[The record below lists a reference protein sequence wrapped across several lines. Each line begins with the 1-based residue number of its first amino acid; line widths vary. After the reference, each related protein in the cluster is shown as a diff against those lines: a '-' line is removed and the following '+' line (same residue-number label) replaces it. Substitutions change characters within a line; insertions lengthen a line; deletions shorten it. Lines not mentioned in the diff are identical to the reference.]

1 MAKGGFMEF
10 PIFRDMLL
18 EQMNAKSAKKRKII
32 FNDEVD
38 RDSASKV
45 IYWLNLLEELDE
57 MRGTK
62 EPITI
67 VIDSYGGVIHAGLGL
82 IGEMERLKDKGYKII
97 TDVRS
102 VAMSM
107 GFAIALCG
115 SERISTRYARFMSH
129 QPSSA
134 SWGKMQDMKED
145 LAETEKLWEIMK
157 GIIMK
162 NSNITEEALEESRM
176 RKTDV
181 YYTPEELMA
190 LGGLDR
196 IV

>member
-10 PIFRDMLL
+10 PLLRDMLL

-38 RDSASKV
+38 RDSTSKA

-57 MRGTK
+57 IRGTK

-67 VIDSYGGVIHAGLGL
+67 VVDSYGGSIHAGLGL
-82 IGEMERLKDKGYKII
+82 IGEMERLKDKGYRII
-97 TDVRS
+97 TDTRS

-134 SWGKMQDMKED
+134 TWGKMQDMKED
-145 LAETEKLWEIMK
+145 IIETEKLWDILK
-157 GIIMK
+157 GIIIK
-162 NSNITEEALEESRM
+162 YSNITDEALEESRM
-176 RKTDV
+176 KKTDV
-181 YYTPEELMA
+181 YYTPEELLA
-190 LGGLDR
+190 LGGIDR